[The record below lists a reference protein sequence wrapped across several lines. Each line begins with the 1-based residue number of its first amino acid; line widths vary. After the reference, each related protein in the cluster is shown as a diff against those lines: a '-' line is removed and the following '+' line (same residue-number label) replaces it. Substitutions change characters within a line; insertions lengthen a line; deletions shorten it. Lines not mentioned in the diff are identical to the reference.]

1 MKKLAM
7 LLFAALLSLNCF
19 ATSDAVTVY
28 TDELPVDITFA
39 TAGDL
44 FQMWESEGYPDYV
57 CGVWS
62 TDGGMENLTIA
73 VQNNDEGEAGKAE
86 ILTLVDDD
94 STVTFAYQ
102 KVSVKY
108 LTDAQYQLLPY
119 FEKDLGLVSAARND
133 LGNCIDLGILEIRK
147 DDPDTAAMLSE
158 LTEKYGDIF
167 TVEYVSQP
175 VTSLVDYVS
184 LDSAVVTF
192 DEKQNSTQYF
202 AFLLTGVLLIATVAV
217 LYAVRRRALVRA
229 TNAGNVTESKPSLK
243 EVETMIKEAD
253 CTVPAELEERI
264 MREIDKGGKVN

>member
-133 LGNCIDLGILEIRK
+133 LGNCIDLGILESRK
-147 DDPDTAAMLSE
+147 DDPDTVAMLSE